1 VTNKSLSLPVKEL
14 FLTISSA
21 LVNTSDF
28 TMVVVLEELISNGDV
43 EAASRAVCEV
53 SMSSGLKALCRVLL
67 CFLSIR
73 PPTKSSVT
81 QYEVS

>member
-1 VTNKSLSLPVKEL
+1 MTNKSLPLPEKEL

-21 LVNTSDF
+21 LVNCSDF
-28 TMVVVLEELISNGDV
+28 AMEVVLEELISNGDV

-53 SMSSGLKALCRVLL
+53 SMSVGLNALCRLFL

-81 QYEVS
+81 QFEIS